1 MAIKFGTAQVSNPT
15 PSKINLWVRVYTV
28 VAGIFLGWMTTTN
41 LIGPNTQNNLSS
53 IIGLTLAL
61 CNGLAPLFGVDVSGA
76 KYVKAEDVTAMETE
90 KVDTSKFPPTYNVPT
105 DKQKD

>member
-1 MAIKFGTAQVSNPT
+1 MPVKFGSSQVSNPT

-41 LIGPNTQNNLSS
+41 LIGPHTQNTMSS

-61 CNGLAPLFGVDVSGA
+61 CNGLAPLFGVELTPAQKRVP
-76 KYVKAEDVTAMETE
+76 VEEVTAM
-90 KVDTSKFPPTYNVPT
+90 DTTKT
-105 DKQKD
+105 DD